1 MFIIDRVKNE
11 ANSLERKTFSELNF
25 KERKNLQ
32 EWIDKNPKILGED
45 LLIIQKE
52 FDGFSDTNERLDL
65 LALDRNGNLVIIENK
80 LDDSGKDVT
89 WQALK
94 YVSYA
99 SSLSKNDINGIYQ
112 KYLDT
117 YKHHE
122 NGSENLSNYFNTD
135 YSELQLNEGDQRII
149 LVSAAF
155 RKEVTSTVMWLLDHG
170 IKIQCIKVTPYQ
182 NQDQIFLDTEQILP
196 SPDTEDYR
204 IKVTN
209 KKQEEYKTQEQN
221 NSIRNIRFKF
231 WEKALPK
238 IQEVSH
244 LFQNVNPSKDN
255 WLTGSTG
262 IGGITFNMVITQKSV
277 RVELYIYRSSKEEN
291 KNLYDKLFEM
301 KGTIEREFNSQLEWY
316 RLDDKT
322 ASRIALSHDNFDLN
336 DETTWDKAISFL
348 ACNVNKFNQIFLKA
362 LHDCADS

>member
-122 NGSENLSNYFNTD
+122 NASENLSNYFNTD

-155 RKEVTSTVMWLLDHG
+155 R
-170 IKIQCIKVTPYQ
+170 
-182 NQDQIFLDTEQILP
+182 
-196 SPDTEDYR
+196 
-204 IKVTN
+204 
-209 KKQEEYKTQEQN
+209 
-221 NSIRNIRFKF
+221 
-231 WEKALPK
+231 
-238 IQEVSH
+238 
-244 LFQNVNPSKDN
+244 
-255 WLTGSTG
+255 
-262 IGGITFNMVITQKSV
+262 
-277 RVELYIYRSSKEEN
+277 
-291 KNLYDKLFEM
+291 
-301 KGTIEREFNSQLEWY
+301 
-316 RLDDKT
+316 
-322 ASRIALSHDNFDLN
+322 
-336 DETTWDKAISFL
+336 
-348 ACNVNKFNQIFLKA
+348 
-362 LHDCADS
+362 